1 MSVLLLLLQIK
12 LKVAQYAYKYSE
24 ELKTIFSEVS
34 GWRSGYLLTSRCA
47 DTGSISRVG
56 LAVSGQEVINMSDSW
71 VPPTYLNLLQHKDH
85 ACKHTYIH
93 SCLITE
99 KFD

>member
-56 LAVSGQEVINMSDSW
+56 LAVRWSRGHQQVRQLGALDVPQS
-71 VPPTYLNLLQHKDH
+71 PPTQR
-85 ACKHTYIH
+85 TRM
-93 SCLITE
+93 
-99 KFD
+99 